1 MADKF
6 LESIDMEEFVE
17 GMKMTRLGEMLVK
30 EGREAG
36 LIRGRNK
43 REKRRKK
50 RGKRRGNERKGSRSN
65 PESLGVLD
73 DEVLMEKLHISKER
87 LKVGHKNVKKYEKL
101 YQEIEKLNQKI
112 LCN

>member
-36 LIRGRNK
+36 LIEGETKGRK
-43 REKRRKK
+43 EGRKEGREE
-50 RGKRRGNERKGSRSN
+50 GMNEKEAEVIRN
-65 PESLGVLD
+65 LLGVLD

-87 LKVGHKNVKKYEKL
+87 LEEVRAQKCEK
-101 YQEIEKLNQKI
+101 I
-112 LCN
+112 